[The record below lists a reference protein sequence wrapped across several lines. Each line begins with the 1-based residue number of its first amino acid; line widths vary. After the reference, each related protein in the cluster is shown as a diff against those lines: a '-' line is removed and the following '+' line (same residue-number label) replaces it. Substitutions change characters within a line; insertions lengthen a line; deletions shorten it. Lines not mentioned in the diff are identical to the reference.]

1 MRKINQDHF
10 LVYLYAV
17 HNYGFVVSI
26 YPLTLRAQNG
36 TMFFLT
42 GGVCNFYAAISNNP
56 YMSNESLD

>member
-42 GGVCNFYAAISNNP
+42 GVCNSYAVASNNS